1 MTKQPTAEELTP
13 LEPIDFVDLFDDD
26 VPPDDRP
33 RARRRILRVAL
44 LALAA
49 ALVLVVLAAVVGPYV
64 YIHFIEADPPKPLT
78 FAATDSKT
86 TGTPSTPAGVAGGW
100 NVTGGSTV
108 GYRVSETLF
117 GQGNTAV
124 GRTPVVTG
132 DMSITDTSVRS
143 ATFTV
148 DVTGISSDSSGRDR
162 SY

>member
-1 MTKQPTAEELTP
+1 
-13 LEPIDFVDLFDDD
+13 
-26 VPPDDRP
+26 
-33 RARRRILRVAL
+33 
-44 LALAA
+44 
-49 ALVLVVLAAVVGPYV
+49 
-64 YIHFIEADPPKPLT
+64 
-78 FAATDSKT
+78 
-86 TGTPSTPAGVAGGW
+86 
-100 NVTGGSTV
+100 
-108 GYRVSETLF
+108 VSETLF